1 MFALAASHCG
11 SALARAAPAASLLHR
26 LSTSS
31 HLSIGKGADDDAPD
45 FAYDP
50 LGVSQR
56 RVSVVHK
63 LGLEVLTSPW

>member
-1 MFALAASHCG
+1 MLSRSIFTSAPLAVG
-11 SALARAAPAASLLHR
+11 KLAD
-26 LSTSS
+26 
-31 HLSIGKGADDDAPD
+31 GDAPD